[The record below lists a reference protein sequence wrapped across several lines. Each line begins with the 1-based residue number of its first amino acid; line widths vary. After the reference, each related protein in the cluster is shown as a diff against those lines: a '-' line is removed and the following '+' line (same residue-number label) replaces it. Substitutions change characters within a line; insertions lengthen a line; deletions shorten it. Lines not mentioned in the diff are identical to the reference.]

1 MSELPASIT
10 NLTNLTQLYLSGN
23 SLSEIPASITNLT
36 NLTQLYLSDNSLSE
50 LPASITN
57 LTNLTQLYLSDNS
70 LSELPASITNLTNLT
85 QLDLSDNSLSE
96 LPESITKL
104 TNLIILD
111 LDNNEIKTPPLEIVN
126 QGIKSI
132 RDYFQQIAA
141 GKDYIYEAKLII
153 VGEGGAGKTTLAKK
167 INNPN
172 YELQTDEATTEGIDV
187 ITWKFPL
194 LEKDREFQVNIWDFG
209 GQAIYHATHQFFL
222 TKRSLYALVA
232 DTRKD
237 DTDFYYWM
245 NVVELLT
252 DNSPVLIIKNEKQ
265 DRHRE
270 IEERRLR
277 GEFTNLQEILPTNLK
292 TNRGLDIILD
302 KIKHYIQHL
311 PLVGTALPKTWVDV
325 RKKLEELKNQGTN
338 HISLD
343 AYLTICEENGF
354 DKYNNS
360 LQLSQ
365 YLHDLGV
372 CLHFQDD
379 PVLKNTVI
387 LEPEWGTDAVYKVL
401 DDNTIIRNLGCFN
414 QQNLDNIWSE
424 SKYQRMHDQLL
435 QLMIKFKLCYE
446 ISYDKGNYIA
456 PQLLT
461 LDQPE
466 YEWNDKDNLLLRY
479 NYEFMPK
486 GILTR
491 FIVEMH
497 QDIYKDYVWRN
508 GVVLVDS
515 YSRIEVIEYYEK
527 KEIRIRVSGDNK
539 KDPMIIITNEIDKIN
554 NSYERIKYNKLIP
567 CNCPTCVNKTEPH
580 FYQLQ
585 ELKSRVAYKQ
595 QNIGC
600 GKPPFHQV
608 EVLDLIDDVIIRND
622 RLPEP
627 KDKDVTVPKT
637 PPVNNSLTTIKI
649 FLASSSELESD
660 RNEFET
666 FIRRKNDNAI
676 NNQIYFQVIMW
687 ENFIDAIAEN
697 GLQGE
702 YNKAV
707 AGCDIFVSLFHTK
720 VGKYTKEEF
729 TKALETFKENGK
741 PLVFTYFNQE
751 KVTINRNVLSVIEF
765 QEELSELGHF
775 YTKYEGIKDLKFKFN
790 DQLEKIRPELIA
802 KLANVSNANV
812 SDNIN
817 TFQDNIAKD
826 QNLTD
831 TNIQGDRNTN
841 NEQLTELLSQL
852 KNAVLDIDIDEE
864 ETNDLLE
871 QINAIALFLNN
882 PQDNT
887 TKKTA
892 RKGIKMLLGAA
903 AMMPQDS
910 AMVNLCNQLPALIN
924 KLF

>member
-1 MSELPASIT
+1 
-10 NLTNLTQLYLSGN
+10 
-23 SLSEIPASITNLT
+23 
-36 NLTQLYLSDNSLSE
+36 
-50 LPASITN
+50 
-57 LTNLTQLYLSDNS
+57 
-70 LSELPASITNLTNLT
+70 
-85 QLDLSDNSLSE
+85 
-96 LPESITKL
+96 
-104 TNLIILD
+104 
-111 LDNNEIKTPPLEIVN
+111 
-126 QGIKSI
+126 
-132 RDYFQQIAA
+132 
-141 GKDYIYEAKLII
+141 
-153 VGEGGAGKTTLAKK
+153 
-167 INNPN
+167 
-172 YELQTDEATTEGIDV
+172 
-187 ITWKFPL
+187 
-194 LEKDREFQVNIWDFG
+194 
-209 GQAIYHATHQFFL
+209 
-222 TKRSLYALVA
+222 
-232 DTRKD
+232 
-237 DTDFYYWM
+237 M